1 MVVSRFAPL
10 GGGGRWRGVCKVEGQ
25 EAPESMFM
33 TEWME
38 QELRA
43 ARRELAEAERELAA
57 NTDAAR
63 TRYARALHEADLA
76 ERRAARQARERLLPG
91 SQWRLAAV

>member
-1 MVVSRFAPL
+1 MAMMD
-10 GGGGRWRGVCKVEGQ
+10 WI
-25 EAPESMFM
+25 
-33 TEWME
+33 E

-43 ARRELAEAERELAA
+43 ARRELEQAEVGLGD

-76 ERRAARQARERLLPG
+76 EHRAAHLTRRRNRLGESWL
-91 SQWRLAAV
+91 LAAV